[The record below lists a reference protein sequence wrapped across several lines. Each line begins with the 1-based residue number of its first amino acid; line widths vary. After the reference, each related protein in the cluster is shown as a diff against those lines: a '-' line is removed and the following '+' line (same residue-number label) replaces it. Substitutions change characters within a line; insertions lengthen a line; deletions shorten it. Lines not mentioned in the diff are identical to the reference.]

1 MQTPITLINV
11 NSQAGAGTPV
21 SQAAPQRLTYLINH
35 LMGTGYRLTP
45 PMTIE
50 QHPDAVEGDTRCR
63 YLDAVQ
69 AVNTQ
74 VRFAVMLALT
84 SGYRPVVI
92 GGDHS
97 VAIAS
102 AEATAEYLFTKRRT
116 PGLVWADAHIDMN
129 TPDTSPSGNIHGMAL
144 AALCGLVPAIRTV
157 ATPAVVVPPDSI
169 SVVGLRFTDVEER
182 PNIAAAGLVPVSMS
196 EITAQGVEHYI
207 SQTLDPLL
215 ATAEGIHLS
224 FDLDV
229 LDPSIAPAVNTPEP
243 GGITLLQA
251 QEICTRVAE
260 AGKLVTMDM
269 VEHNPEMGHDDLMLP
284 LMAEIL
290 SAALGAPA
298 TP

>member
-1 MQTPITLINV
+1 MHTPITLINV
-11 NSQAGAGTPV
+11 NSQAGAGTPD

-35 LMGTGYRLTP
+35 LMGTGYKLTP
-45 PMTIE
+45 PITIE
-50 QHPDAVEGDTRCR
+50 QHPDAAEGDTHCR

-74 VRFAVMLALT
+74 VRFAVLMALN
-84 SGYRPVVI
+84 SGYRPLVV

-102 AEATAEYLFTKRRT
+102 AEATAEYLFIKRRT

-144 AALCGLVPAIRTV
+144 AALCGLAPAIRTV
-157 ATPAVVVPPDSI
+157 PTPAVVVPADSV

-182 PNIAAAGLVPVSMS
+182 PNIAAAGLIPVPMS
-196 EITAQGVEHYI
+196 EITAHGVEHYI
-207 SQTLDPLL
+207 SHTLDPLL
-215 ATAEGIHLS
+215 ANADGIHLS
-224 FDLDV
+224 FDLDA
-229 LDPSIAPAVNTPEP
+229 LDPSIAPSVNTPEP
-243 GGITLLQA
+243 GGLTLLQA
-251 QEICTRVAE
+251 QEICKRVAE
-260 AGKLVTMDM
+260 SGKLVTMDL
-269 VEHNPEMGHDDLMLP
+269 VEHNPAMGHDDLMLP
-284 LMAEIL
+284 LMGEIL